1 MLEWMRSD
9 PIGFFQFMLY
19 RAPAVLLALILH
31 EIAHGY
37 VAYRCGD
44 PTARD
49 AGRLS
54 LNPLRHLSLVGT
66 LMMFLAGVGW
76 AKPVPVNPNNLR
88 HGRRDDFLVSIAG
101 VTVNFILFT
110 LATVLMCALQRLIW
124 KSELFTLGAPLATN
138 YDFLSFNGKNFTN
151 MLLSSEYVI
160 TEAVGDGY
168 YGVLVADYLQ
178 TPWLLY
184 VQRFLAQFAMCNLG
198 ACLFNL
204 LPIPPLDGFHVF
216 NDILLRGKI
225 QLSGRAF
232 QICMV
237 VMLVLMNATDL
248 FSNIVSKGID
258 LVQNGV
264 LTVVMRLFGLS

>member
-1 MLEWMRSD
+1 MLREFFVCGGYAVLEWMRSD

-54 LNPLRHLSLVGT
+54 LNPLRHLSLIGT

-88 HGRRDDFLVSIAG
+88 HGRQDDFLVSIAG

-110 LATVLMCALQRLIW
+110 LATVLMCALQGLIW
-124 KSELFTLGAPLATN
+124 KPELFTLGAPLATN
-138 YDFLSFNGKNFTN
+138 YDFLSFSGENFMN
-151 MLLSSEYVI
+151 MLFSGEYVI
-160 TEAVGDGY
+160 TEEP
-168 YGVLVADYLQ
+168 LESTDYLYQFVITDIFGGKHYSDTAYMYMTVSAEELKKQPLPEGTYAARVDTVWQ
-178 TPWLLY
+178 TE
-184 VQRFLAQFAMCNLG
+184 
-198 ACLFNL
+198 
-204 LPIPPLDGFHVF
+204 
-216 NDILLRGKI
+216 K
-225 QLSGRAF
+225 AF
-232 QICMV
+232 I
-237 VMLVLMNATDL
+237 N
-248 FSNIVSKGID
+248 
-258 LVQNGV
+258 
-264 LTVVMRLFGLS
+264 

>member
-1 MLEWMRSD
+1 MLEWMRTD
-9 PIGFFQFMLY
+9 PLSFFRFMLY

-37 VAYRCGD
+37 VAYLCGD

-54 LNPLRHLSLVGT
+54 LNPLRHLSLIGT
-66 LMMFLAGVGW
+66 IMMFLAGVGW

-101 VTVNFILFT
+101 VTVNFVLFI
-110 LATVLMCALQRLIW
+110 LATLLMCALENIIW
-124 KSELFTLGAPLATN
+124 KPEIFSLGAPLITHS
-138 YDFLSFNGKNFTN
+138 DFLSFNGENFLN
-151 MLLSSEYVI
+151 MLFSYDHVI
-160 TEAVGDGY
+160 AEIEDGAY
-168 YGVLVADYLQ
+168 YGLPLADCLQ
-178 TPWLLY
+178 TPWLLH
-184 VQRFLAQFAMCNLG
+184 VQRFLGQFAMCNLG

-225 QLSGRAF
+225 KLSGQAF
-232 QICMV
+232 RICMLA
-237 VMLVLMNATDL
+237 MLVLMNVTDI
-248 FSNIVSKGID
+248 FSNIVSAGID

-264 LTVVMRLFGLS
+264 LTLSLRLFGLS